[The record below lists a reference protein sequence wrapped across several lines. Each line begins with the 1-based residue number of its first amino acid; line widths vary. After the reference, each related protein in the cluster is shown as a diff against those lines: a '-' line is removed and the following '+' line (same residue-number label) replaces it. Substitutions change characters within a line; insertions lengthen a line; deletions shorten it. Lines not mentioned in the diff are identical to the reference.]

1 MSKHVLGRCVVTAAL
16 CATGA
21 AQALDTLP
29 GDALAPPVG
38 TTLVGVYLI
47 HNGLSD
53 LRVGGAVVPGPEA
66 RADVAVLRVLH
77 PLKLGD
83 AQINPQFALPIGRV
97 LGAGSLAGAP
107 QAQGIGD
114 LSVLASVMLK
124 QDPSTR
130 TSVYL
135 MPGLVLPTGAYDPN
149 KLSIGENRHKL
160 VLQFGGQTALSS
172 AWTID
177 GYADVTWFGKDSA
190 FAGGERRQRALYQV
204 QSYLRYAIKPSTEVS
219 VGLRHYRGG
228 ENRVGGQ
235 RQNDSL
241 SRTSVLLGAATWL
254 APHTLLN
261 MQVGADTSV
270 NTGFKASPIL
280 ELRLARVF

>member
-1 MSKHVLGRCVVTAAL
+1 MSKHVLGRCAVSAAL
-16 CATGA
+16 WAAGA

-47 HNGLSD
+47 HNRLSD

-77 PLKLGD
+77 PMQLGGV
-83 AQINPQFALPIGRV
+83 QVNPQFALPVGRV
-97 LGAGSLAGAP
+97 SDAGSLAGAP

-135 MPGLVLPTGAYDPN
+135 MPGLVLPTGAYEPN
-149 KLSIGENRHKL
+149 QLSIGENRHNL
-160 VLQFGGQTALSS
+160 LLQLGGQTALSS
-172 AWTID
+172 AWTVD
-177 GYADVTWFGKDSA
+177 AYADVTWFGKNRA
-190 FAGGERRQRALYQV
+190 FAGGERRQAALYQV
-204 QSYLRYAIKPSTEVS
+204 QSYLRYAITPSTEVS

-228 ENRVGGQ
+228 ENRVAGQ
-235 RQNDSL
+235 RQNDAL
-241 SRTSVLLGAATWL
+241 SRSSVLLGASTWV

-261 MQVGADTSV
+261 VQVGADTSV